1 MKKTVLALT
10 MAASV
15 LALSACSDKNSAEEV
30 LVTSKAG
37 DITKADLYDEMKDAI
52 GLQVVEN
59 LILQQA
65 IESEFSVS
73 DKEVEE
79 EIKKQK
85 EQYGDS
91 FEMYLAQS
99 GMTEKFFEKNVK
111 SQMIQTKMLDSLKVT
126 DEEIKAGLANAK
138 KEIHARHILVEDEKT
153 AKEVRSKLEEGGDF
167 EELAKEY
174 STEPAAQDTG
184 GDLGWFGTGRMVP
197 EFEKAAFALKKGE
210 ISEPVK
216 SSFGYHVIE
225 LLDTRE
231 AKVEATDEEL
241 KATVE
246 DNLKRAKFEE
256 KLISLLKDSNI
267 DIKAEEFKG
276 ALEDYLPKTDK
287 KADKETDKE

>member
-15 LALSACSDKNSAEEV
+15 LALSACSDKNSADDEV

-111 SQMIQTKMLDSLKVT
+111 SQMIQTKMLDSLEVT

-153 AKEVRSKLEEGGDF
+153 AKEVRKKLEEGGDF
-167 EELAKEY
+167 EKLAKEY

-231 AKVEATDEEL
+231 AEVEATDEEL

-267 DIKAEEFKG
+267 DIKADEFKS
-276 ALEDYLPKTDK
+276 ALEDYLPKADK
-287 KADKETDKE
+287 KADKE

>member
-15 LALSACSDKNSAEEV
+15 LALSACSDKNSTEEV

-111 SQMIQTKMLDSLKVT
+111 SQMIQTKMLDSLEVT

-153 AKEVRSKLEEGGDF
+153 AKEVRKKVEEGGDF

-276 ALEDYLPKTDK
+276 ALEDYLPKADK
-287 KADKETDKE
+287 KADKE

>member
-138 KEIHARHILVEDEKT
+138 KEIHARHILVEDDKT

-287 KADKETDKE
+287 KADKK

>member
-65 IESEFSVS
+65 IESEFSVT
-73 DKEVEE
+73 DKEVED

-91 FEMYLAQS
+91 FEMYLMQS
-99 GMTEKFFEKNVK
+99 GITEKFFEKNVK
-111 SQMIQTKMLDSLKVT
+111 SQMIQSKMLDSLEVT

-287 KADKETDKE
+287 KADKE

>member
-287 KADKETDKE
+287 KADKE